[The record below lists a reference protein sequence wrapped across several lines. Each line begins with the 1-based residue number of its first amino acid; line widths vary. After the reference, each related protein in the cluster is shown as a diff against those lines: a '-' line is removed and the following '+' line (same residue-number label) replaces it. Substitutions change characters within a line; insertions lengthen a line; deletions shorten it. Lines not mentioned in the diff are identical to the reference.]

1 MLVEGGRGG
10 IGRNEKLTLA
20 ILVSDRHGAK
30 HPVRTHARRR
40 DAIDRFGDRVEPV
53 NAHLVPEQPPAQVL
67 SPLHANVDHDEWL
80 AQQALA
86 DDPARK
92 RDLVV
97 VV

>member
-1 MLVEGGRGG
+1 M
-10 IGRNEKLTLA
+10 N
-20 ILVSDRHGAK
+20 
-30 HPVRTHARRR
+30 ARRR
-40 DAIDRFGDRVEPV
+40 DAIDRFGDGVEAV
-53 NAHLVPEQPPAQVL
+53 NAHLVPEQPPADVL
-67 SPLHANVDHDEWL
+67 APLHANVDNDERL